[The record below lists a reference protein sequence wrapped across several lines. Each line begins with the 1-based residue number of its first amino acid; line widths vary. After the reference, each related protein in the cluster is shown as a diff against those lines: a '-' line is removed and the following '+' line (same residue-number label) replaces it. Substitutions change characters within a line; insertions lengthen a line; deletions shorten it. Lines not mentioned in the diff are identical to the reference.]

1 MYAPL
6 QAKAIVSHT
15 FLQDHVGS
23 VWRFTSK
30 KLRSLILLPKEF
42 PSHDF
47 LMTTGTIRYPFQVYK
62 ISNWLFKKYSFL
74 THTSIF
80 QFVLHNFDNG
90 CFDQCGQRG
99 FLSPGHT
106 PRRVCLPNREMLVP
120 AAAPRGYHFE
130 IIIGIQ
136 FGFVNMDRALLH
148 SDSWACLMWSSACQ
162 PVSSIFV
169 TQTPEPHY
177 SWQKGQSFFT
187 ERTDFF
193 FSPSLPVSCQRKISR
208 HSVPSP
214 TLWLPSPPAA
224 DDQRTRS
231 RLNKQRSL
239 SLALRTQ
246 ICVAQ

>member
-1 MYAPL
+1 MNPL
-6 QAKAIVSHT
+6 TLNPHLDDVCIIKVKAKAIVSHT

-30 KLRSLILLPKEF
+30 KLRSLILLHKEF

-193 FSPSLPVSCQRKISR
+193 
-208 HSVPSP
+208 
-214 TLWLPSPPAA
+214 
-224 DDQRTRS
+224 
-231 RLNKQRSL
+231 L
-239 SLALRTQ
+239 SLAACFLSEENFTTLCPQ
-246 ICVAQ
+246 PDLVAPLPSRSRRPADSV

>member
-1 MYAPL
+1 MTFWWPL
-6 QAKAIVSHT
+6 GPLDALSKFIKYLIGFSRNILSLHIQPY
-15 FLQDHVGS
+15 FNLP
-23 VWRFTSK
+23 FTI
-30 KLRSLILLPKEF
+30 LIMDVLISADKEAF
-42 PSHDF
+42 
-47 LMTTGTIRYPFQVYK
+47 
-62 ISNWLFKKYSFL
+62 FL
-74 THTSIF
+74 TATLP
-80 QFVLHNFDNG
+80 V
-90 CFDQCGQRG
+90 
-99 FLSPGHT
+99 
-106 PRRVCLPNREMLVP
+106 VCLPNREMLIP

-193 FSPSLPVSCQRKISR
+193 LSLSLPRCLFPVRGEF
-208 HSVPSP
+208 HDTLSP
-214 TLWLPSPPAA
+214 ARPCGSPPLP
-224 DDQRTRS
+224 QQTTS
-231 RLNKQRSL
+231 GLGLGWISSGL
-239 SLALRTQ
+239 YPLALRTQ